1 MSVNINVNH
10 KNSSISV
17 DKRFLLKVTAELL
30 SITGYTEHSV
40 SVIIVDDEEIK
51 DLNNRYRQ
59 KNQPTNVLSFPFL
72 DGTEPGFSHLAVSEL
87 GDIFIS
93 IETALREA
101 KEFDQT
107 IQERLTWLIT
117 HGFLHLIGYDHEIS
131 EAEAERMFAKEQ
143 SLLQHLRKVRRKKM
157 THLAINVDHIAT
169 IRQARGIT
177 EPDPVAAAAICEFAG
192 AAGIVVHLREDRR
205 HIQDRDVHLLRQ
217 TIKTK
222 MNLEMGANKEIIKIA
237 LDIKPDMVT
246 LVPEKREE
254 LTTEGGL
261 DVAGQKKKL
270 AKVIEKFNDANIPVS
285 LFIDPVSKHINAA
298 HDIGA
303 TFVEIHTGAYCD
315 ALSER
320 ERNNEFEQIVAAAD
334 EASLLGLRV
343 NAGHGLDYYTTAP
356 IAAIDTI
363 EELSIGHA
371 VISRAVIVGLE
382 KAVRDM
388 KQIILDANS
397 FK

>member
-1 MSVNINVNH
+1 MPVNITNQYQDFSLPINQE
-10 KNSSISV
+10 
-17 DKRFLLKVTAELL
+17 FLHAITAELL
-30 SITGYTEHSV
+30 RVTGYTAYSL
-40 SVIIVDDEEIK
+40 SIILTDDRDIT
-51 DLNNRYRQ
+51 DLNARYRN
-59 KNQPTNVLSFPFL
+59 KNQSTNVLSFPFL
-72 DGTEPGFSHLAVSEL
+72 DGTEPGFEHLTHQEL

-93 IETALREA
+93 LDTALREA
-101 KEFDQT
+101 NEFNQT
-107 IQERLTWLIT
+107 FIHRLSWLIT

-131 EAEAERMFAKEQ
+131 ETEAERMFSKEQ
-143 SLLQHLRKVRRKKM
+143 SLLEHLRQVRRKKM

-192 AAGIVVHLREDRR
+192 ASGIVVHLREDRR
-205 HIQDRDVHLLRQ
+205 HIQDRDVKLLRQ
-217 TIKTK
+217 TVKTK
-222 MNLEMGANKEIIKIA
+222 LNLEMGANKEIVKIA
-237 LDIKPDMVT
+237 LETKPDMVT

-261 DVAGQKKKL
+261 DVAAQKKKL
-270 AKVIEKFNDANIPVS
+270 SKVIEKFNSANIPVS
-285 LFIDPVSKHINAA
+285 LFIDPVSKQIKAA

-320 ERNNEFEQIVAAAD
+320 ERNNEFQQIAAAAD
-334 EASLLGLRV
+334 EASMLGLRV

-356 IAAIDTI
+356 IAALDSI

-388 KQIILDANS
+388 KNIILDAAS
-397 FK
+397 LR